1 MDKGVCTINTFVE
14 FKQEIRK
21 YFTLN
26 NAEKEEWAHICLL
39 KEMCS
44 IHNYIKEFTTL
55 MLEITNMSD
64 KNSLFYFQDVLKDWV
79 KAELDQRGVQY
90 LNDTIVVVES
100 VADYST

>member
-1 MDKGVCTINTFVE
+1 MPRKRNERAFVC
-14 FKQEIRK
+14 
-21 YFTLN
+21 
-26 NAEKEEWAHICLL
+26 L

-55 MLEITNMSD
+55 ILEITDMSD
-64 KNSLFYFQDVLKDWV
+64 KNSLFYFQDVLKDWA
-79 KAELDQRGVQY
+79 KAELDQRGVQS

>member
-1 MDKGVCTINTFVE
+1 MDKCVCTINTFAE
-14 FKQEIRK
+14 FKQELCK
-21 YFTLN
+21 YFTLS
-26 NAEKEEWAHICLL
+26 NAEKKERARICLL

-55 MLEITNMSD
+55 ILEITDISD
-64 KNSLFYFQDVLKDWV
+64 KNSLFYFQDVLKDWA
-79 KAELDQRGVQY
+79 KAELDQRGVQS